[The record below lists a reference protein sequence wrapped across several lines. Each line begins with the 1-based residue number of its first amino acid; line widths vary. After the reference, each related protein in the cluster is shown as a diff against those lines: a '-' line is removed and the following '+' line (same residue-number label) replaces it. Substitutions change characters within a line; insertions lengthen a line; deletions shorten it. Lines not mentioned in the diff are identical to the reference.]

1 MHQLVSDKLTKVCLY
16 AFLLFSATYSI
27 SAGANESIGGVF
39 EQVGS
44 PGSIKRTSG
53 DKLIAELDTDIQSMD
68 EVETIDG
75 RIKLKFID
83 DTLVSLTE
91 HTYMVINEYVYD
103 PDPSKSRMALDFVQ
117 GTARFA
123 TGGLGLVPKENITV
137 KTPTAT
143 IGIRGTDFTT
153 TVDELGRSLVILLP
167 DQRCTDGV
175 RLEEGCAPSGSIT
188 ITNDG
193 GVQVLTEAFQAV
205 MVSTYEQAPTNPV
218 LLADLDL
225 NMIDN
230 MFIVSE
236 PTEITE
242 AVEEQAEE
250 TKGDAG
256 LLDFDGLD
264 ANAIEADVLKDTT
277 EDLEFSQLDIN
288 FLDVDFLQDLLEV
301 IEEESVKVGGKKKSK
316 GGEESEGSLGTDKIT
331 GTALGF
337 DETTQFNTI
346 TEDGKI
352 FFFRQVTNTV
362 SIKQQSGNSARIFIE
377 DSNLKDTIICL
388 NDCEGTEII
397 IIQVD

>member
-1 MHQLVSDKLTKVCLY
+1 
-16 AFLLFSATYSI
+16 
-27 SAGANESIGGVF
+27 
-39 EQVGS
+39 
-44 PGSIKRTSG
+44 
-53 DKLIAELDTDIQSMD
+53 
-68 EVETIDG
+68 
-75 RIKLKFID
+75 
-83 DTLVSLTE
+83 
-91 HTYMVINEYVYD
+91 
-103 PDPSKSRMALDFVQ
+103 MALDFVQ

-123 TGGLGLVPKENITV
+123 TGGLGLVPKENIIV

-167 DQRCTDGV
+167 DQKCNDGV

-193 GVQVLTEAFQAV
+193 GTQVLTEAFQAV
-205 MVSTYEQAPTNPV
+205 MVSTYEQSPTNPV
-218 LLADLDL
+218 VLADLDL

-236 PTEITE
+236 PTEIKE
-242 AVEEQAEE
+242 AVEEQQEE
-250 TKGDAG
+250 AKGDGG

-264 ANAIEADVLKDTT
+264 ANAIEADVLADTT
-277 EDLEFSQLDIN
+277 EDLEFTELDIN
-288 FLDVDFLQDLLEV
+288 FLDADFLVDLLDV
-301 IEEESVKVGGKKKSK
+301 IEEV
-316 GGEESEGSLGTDKIT
+316 GEEESSSSDGGRLGTDNIE

-337 DETTQFNTI
+337 DPETQFNAI
-346 TEDGKI
+346 IEDGRI

-362 SIKQQSGNSARIFIE
+362 SIKQQPGNSARIFIE

-388 NDCEGTEII
+388 NDCDGTNIT